1 MGGILTVCK
10 FRVAVLSE
18 MLDASDIM
26 GVIDM
31 QKLRLIA
38 SSGMSVAYC
47 IFLRIRWD
55 CWPVIVTFIF
65 SGIPESPPWLRP
77 RVWKYV
83 IFLNVRRPVVL
94 MEYYWYRLLFNLVPP
109 AKVHWETEIRTK
121 RESYY
126 VSYQWIKPHWPLKLQ
141 GRTWS
146 AGYLTKY
153 QASLPHQ
160 RIKSFSHWWN
170 H

>member
-1 MGGILTVCK
+1 MRRISWALLICRNCVWLHRRVCRSRIAYSSVSDGIVDRSSWRLFIQVYL
-10 FRVAVLSE
+10 RV
-18 MLDASDIM
+18 
-26 GVIDM
+26 
-31 QKLRLIA
+31 LR
-38 SSGMSVAYC
+38 GFV
-47 IFLRIRWD
+47 
-55 CWPVIVTFIF
+55 
-65 SGIPESPPWLRP
+65 PEYGSTSF
-77 RVWKYV
+77 
-83 IFLNVRRPVVL
+83 FLNVRRPVVL
-94 MEYYWYRLLFNLVPP
+94 MEYYWYRLLFNLVSP